1 MIFIFLL
8 FAEFIFYKKKKE
20 KEKKKMKINET
31 YEIFQY

>member
-1 MIFIFLL
+1 MIYFFFDLLNSYFI
-8 FAEFIFYKKKKE
+8 KKE